1 MSYNNNNTCLP
12 AKLTVIPPISNKQD
26 VVLKADSGASKTY
39 IRPHDQRVLANKEM
53 VKHKKEVTIPNS
65 TNMTTIE
72 KGDLPLHP
80 LLLKKAQTGN
90 VLRGLNNASL
100 LSLGQLCDD
109 DCIAVLDKRFLNVY
123 KYNHHILQGCRNWT
137 DGLWDV
143 HIKKQQETLNVI
155 VRKNQT
161 KHELA
166 EYLHKCAFS
175 PSLSTFQRAI
185 RKGHLITWPGITNIN
200 FEKHITNLV
209 PVAKGHLD
217 QERANLQSTK
227 ENPNDTEDFEPTDGM
242 AKKTW
247 ENAAILYAF
256 NPKEK
261 TYSDQTGRFPH
272 QSSRG
277 NEYVMVI
284 R

>member
-1 MSYNNNNTCLP
+1 M
-12 AKLTVIPPISNKQD
+12 I
-26 VVLKADSGASKTY
+26 
-39 IRPHDQRVLANKEM
+39 
-53 VKHKKEVTIPNS
+53 
-65 TNMTTIE
+65 TTDT
-72 KGDLPLHP
+72 GDLPLHP
-80 LLLKKAQTGN
+80 RLSHKAQKGN
-90 VLRGLNNASL
+90 VLKGLNNVSL

-109 DCIAVLDKRFLNVY
+109 DCIAILDKRFLNIY
-123 KYNHHILQGCRNWT
+123 KHGHHILRGCRNWT

-143 HIKKQQETLNVI
+143 QVKRQQETVNVI
-155 VRKNQT
+155 IRKDQT

-185 RKGHLITWPGITNIN
+185 RKGHFITWPGITNIN
-200 FEKHITNLV
+200 FEKHIKNIIPT
-209 PVAKGHLD
+209 AKGHLD

-227 ENPNDTEDFEPTDGM
+227 EKNDKTEDYEPTDGI

-272 QSSRG
+272 RSSRG
-277 NEYVMVI
+277 NEYVMVMYDYDSNAI
-284 R
+284 LVTALKNRQAKTIADAWESLHQRLTQSGHVTKNFVLDNECSNELKWL